1 VIEPVLTGGSP
12 GFQGRAGGTE
22 STGGGEDYKVLKS
35 IAETKKLFT
44 VEGVAEGKV
53 NVVVSEY
60 LLSLPGPK
68 QREVLTD
75 HLERLTMDLS
85 GNKHI
90 EATDEHSQKNKIDK
104 TQLQLMIQVIEGLLE
119 QI

>member
-1 VIEPVLTGGSP
+1 
-12 GFQGRAGGTE
+12 
-22 STGGGEDYKVLKS
+22 VLKS
-35 IAETKKLFT
+35 IAETKKLFI

-68 QREVLTD
+68 QREVLTE

-85 GNKHI
+85 RYGHT
-90 EATDEHSQKNKIDK
+90 EATDACSQKNKINK